1 MNYFSVGYP
10 AKAYREVNHY
20 LGCRL
25 IQHAKR
31 PSQRC
36 YPKAKEHHILR
47 ALQATRPQVVENG
60 KTGET
65 YVDLVTSEGCRQL
78 QPLAEHQSATRH
90 PSPATYST
98 PLLLY
103 CDSLASLLFCI

>member
-1 MNYFSVGYP
+1 KPLPEVIEAINRRTQGWVNYFSVGYP

-36 YPKAKEHHILR
+36 YQKPKNITYYDPSGLSP
-47 ALQATRPQVVENG
+47 QAAN
-60 KTGET
+60 
-65 YVDLVTSEGCRQL
+65 
-78 QPLAEHQSATRH
+78 
-90 PSPATYST
+90 

-103 CDSLASLLFCI
+103 